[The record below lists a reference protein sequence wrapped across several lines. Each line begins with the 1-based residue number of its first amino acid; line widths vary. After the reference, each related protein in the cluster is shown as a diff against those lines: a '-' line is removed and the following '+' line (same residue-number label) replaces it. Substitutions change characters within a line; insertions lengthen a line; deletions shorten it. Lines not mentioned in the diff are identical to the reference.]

1 MNGSDLLEEGGG
13 EGAPAAVPLADRLRP
28 RSLEEFVG
36 QRHLLA
42 PGRPLRRLIEEGK
55 IPSMVLWGPP
65 GSGKTTLARLLADHT
80 GLAFESFSAVLSGV
94 KEVREVVERAR
105 MRQRRRLST
114 TLLFVDEIHR
124 FNKAQQDAF
133 LPHVEA
139 GLLVLV
145 GSTTEN
151 PSFEV
156 IAPLLSRVTVF
167 TFEALTPDELR
178 TILHRALSDPERGV
192 RAPDGSP
199 LVVTPEAEELL
210 VALAGGDARTLLNLL
225 EMAAGA
231 AGAEVDAALVDELLH
246 RRTLRHD
253 KAGESHYNLISALH
267 KAVRGSDADG
277 ALYWL
282 ARLLEGGEDPLF
294 VARRVVRMAVED
306 VGLADP
312 RALGVALQA
321 RDAYHFLGTPEG
333 ELALFQAVAY
343 LAVAPKSN
351 ALYRAESA
359 ARRAAREEPPYPVP
373 LAIRNAPTRLM
384 EKLGYAR
391 GYRYDHEW
399 PGALAPQTYLPPELE
414 GSRFYEPTD
423 RGLEARIA
431 ERLDWLRRRR
441 AELLAAERAS
451 ASGSDAGRAAGA
463 EEETPPKQQSR
474 KKEDRS

>member
-1 MNGSDLLEEGGG
+1 MSGSDLFEEGPG
-13 EGAPAAVPLADRLRP
+13 EGAPSAAPLADRLRP

-36 QRHLLA
+36 QRHLLG
-42 PGRPLRRLIEEGK
+42 PGRPLRRLIEEGR

-80 GLAFESFSAVLSGV
+80 GLAFESFTAVLSGV

-105 MRQRRRLST
+105 LRRQRRGSP

-156 IAPLLSRVTVF
+156 NAALLSRVTVF
-167 TFEALTPDELR
+167 TLEALETDDLR
-178 TILHRALSDPERGV
+178 TILHRALEDEERGV
-192 RAPDGSP
+192 RTPQGAP
-199 LVVTPEAEELL
+199 LTVTAEAEELL

-231 AGAEVDAALVDELLH
+231 AEREVDARLVDELLH

-253 KAGESHYNLISALH
+253 QAGESHYNLISALH
-267 KAVRGSDADG
+267 KAVRGSEVDG

-294 VARRVVRMAVED
+294 VVRRVVRMAVED

-312 RALGVALQA
+312 KALGVALAA

-351 ALYRAESA
+351 AIYRAESA

-373 LAIRNAPTRLM
+373 LVIRNAPTNLM
-384 EKLGYAR
+384 KDLGYAH
-391 GYRYDHEW
+391 GYRYDHDW

-414 GSRFYEPTD
+414 GTRFYEPTD
-423 RGLEARIA
+423 RGLETRIG

-441 AELLAAERAS
+441 AELLAAERD
-451 ASGSDAGRAAGA
+451 GNTGTGQPAGPRGPDRGARAEK
-463 EEETPPKQQSR
+463 EEQP
-474 KKEDRS
+474 

>member
-1 MNGSDLLEEGGG
+1 MSDHDLFHDESVQNDGSDR
-13 EGAPAAVPLADRLRP
+13 APLAERLRP

-36 QRHLLA
+36 QRRLLA
-42 PGRPLRRLIEEGK
+42 PGMPLRRLIEEGK
-55 IPSMVLWGPP
+55 VPSMILWGPP
-65 GSGKTTLARLLADHT
+65 GSGKTTLARLLANHT

-105 MRQRRRLST
+105 SRRRRDGQP

-133 LPHVEA
+133 LPHVED

-156 IAPLLSRVTVF
+156 NAALLSRVTVF
-167 TFEALTPDELR
+167 TLDALEETDLEVILERALT
-178 TILHRALSDPERGV
+178 DPERGV
-192 RAPDGSP
+192 RGRDGEP
-199 LVVTPEAEELL
+199 LRLTGGARELL
-210 VALAGGDARTLLNLL
+210 VGLAGGDARTLLNLV

-231 AGAEVDAALVDELLH
+231 ATGEVDDRLVDELLR

-267 KAVRGSDADG
+267 KAVRGSDVDG

-312 RALGVALQA
+312 KALGLAL
-321 RDAYHFLGTPEG
+321 DAKDCYHFLGTPEG
-333 ELALFQAVAY
+333 EIALFQAVAY

-351 ALYRAESA
+351 AAYLAEKA
-359 ARRAAREEPPYPVP
+359 ARRAARDEPPYPVP
-373 LAIRNAPTRLM
+373 LPIRNAPTRLM
-384 EKLGYAR
+384 KDLGYAH
-391 GYRYDHEW
+391 GYLYDHDW
-399 PGALAPQTYLPPELE
+399 PGALAPQTYLPDELT
-414 GSRFYEPTD
+414 GRRFYEPTD
-423 RGLEARIA
+423 RGLEARLKD
-431 ERLDWLRRRR
+431 RLEWLRRRR
-441 AELLAAERAS
+441 AELLAAEGTAER
-451 ASGSDAGRAAGA
+451 GRP
-463 EEETPPKQQSR
+463 ETTDEGDGGETTP
-474 KKEDRS
+474 

>member
-1 MNGSDLLEEGGG
+1 MSGSDLFEEGPG
-13 EGAPAAVPLADRLRP
+13 EGEPSAAPLADRLRP

-36 QRHLLA
+36 QRHLLG
-42 PGRPLRRLIEEGK
+42 PGRPLRRLIEEGR

-65 GSGKTTLARLLADHT
+65 GSGKTTLARLLAEHT
-80 GLAFESFSAVLSGV
+80 GMAFESFTAVLSGV

-105 MRQRRRLST
+105 SRRQRRGSP

-139 GLLVLV
+139 GLIVLV

-156 IAPLLSRVTVF
+156 NAALLSRVTVF
-167 TFEALTPDELR
+167 TLEALEPDDLR
-178 TILHRALSDPERGV
+178 TILHRALEDEERGV
-192 RAPDGSP
+192 RTPDGAP
-199 LVVTPEAEELL
+199 LTVTAEAEELL

-231 AGAEVDAALVDELLH
+231 AEREVDAGLVDELLH

-267 KAVRGSDADG
+267 KSVRGSEVDG

-312 RALGVALQA
+312 KALGIALAA

-351 ALYRAESA
+351 AIYRAESA

-373 LAIRNAPTRLM
+373 LVVRNAPTRLM
-384 EKLGYAR
+384 KDLGYAH
-391 GYRYDHEW
+391 GYRYDHDW

-414 GSRFYEPTD
+414 GMRFYEPTD
-423 RGLEARIA
+423 RGLEARIG

-441 AELLAAERAS
+441 AELLAADMDRSSE
-451 ASGSDAGRAAGA
+451 AGRPGGVREPDRGVRPQ
-463 EEETPPKQQSR
+463 EEEQP
-474 KKEDRS
+474 

>member
-1 MNGSDLLEEGGG
+1 MSGSDLFEEGPG
-13 EGAPAAVPLADRLRP
+13 EGEPSAAPLADRLRP
-28 RSLEEFVG
+28 RSLDEFVG
-36 QRHLLA
+36 QRHLLG
-42 PGRPLRRLIEEGK
+42 PGRPLRRLIEEGR

-65 GSGKTTLARLLADHT
+65 GSGKTTLARLLAEHT
-80 GLAFESFSAVLSGV
+80 GMAFESFTAVLSGV

-105 MRQRRRLST
+105 SRRQRQGSP

-139 GLLVLV
+139 GLIVLV

-156 IAPLLSRVTVF
+156 NAALLSRVTVF
-167 TFEALTPDELR
+167 TLEALESDDLR
-178 TILHRALSDPERGV
+178 VILHRALEDEERGV
-192 RAPDGSP
+192 RAPDGGP
-199 LVVTPEAEELL
+199 LSVTPEAEELL

-231 AGAEVDAALVDELLH
+231 AEREVDAVLVDELLH

-267 KAVRGSDADG
+267 KAVRGSEVDG

-294 VARRVVRMAVED
+294 VVRRVVRMAVE
-306 VGLADP
+306 
-312 RALGVALQA
+312 ALGIALAA

-384 EKLGYAR
+384 KDLGYAH
-391 GYRYDHEW
+391 GYRYDHDW
-399 PGALAPQTYLPPELE
+399 PGALAPQTYLPVELE
-414 GSRFYEPTD
+414 GTRFYEPTD
-423 RGLEARIA
+423 RGLEARIG

-441 AELLAAERAS
+441 AELLAAEQDGSSGTGRPAGVRGPDRGARAE
-451 ASGSDAGRAAGA
+451 G
-463 EEETPPKQQSR
+463 EEQP
-474 KKEDRS
+474 